1 MKILLLIVFLILFY
15 LWETDYN
22 NRMEKATS
30 LEYSVTLSYLPNFN
44 SKEDYKNY
52 FYLIDVI
59 SPQNRLKNLPQSYK
73 ISLKIRQLGMTPLQ
87 QITNFMKI
95 LEYAREKNVFIWIS
109 TTIPEDIEDEYKFY
123 QTAINNG
130 FTNIGLT
137 VATNHQNSSK
147 TIDSILQN
155 RGHIRLVKGYYHND
169 EMQNWNQVTEI
180 YKKNAEKL
188 LQSDNYHVIATHD
201 FDILDLLYKK
211 YGNSHVW
218 EKIEFGFFYS
228 SLNFIQNQNEIYKI
242 QFPNK
247 SLYIPYGRIYYYLL
261 DNIMLLDWKNI
272 IKRKVNS
279 IFYVFKF

>member
-180 YKKNAEKL
+180 YNKNAEKL

>member
-180 YKKNAEKL
+180 YKKMQK
-188 LQSDNYHVIATHD
+188 NY
-201 FDILDLLYKK
+201 Y
-211 YGNSHVW
+211 
-218 EKIEFGFFYS
+218 
-228 SLNFIQNQNEIYKI
+228 NQ
-242 QFPNK
+242 
-247 SLYIPYGRIYYYLL
+247 
-261 DNIMLLDWKNI
+261 I
-272 IKRKVNS
+272 ITM
-279 IFYVFKF
+279 

>member
-123 QTAINNG
+123 QTAIKNG

-137 VATNHQNSSK
+137 VATNHQNSCK

-169 EMQNWNQVTEI
+169 EMQNWKKVTEM

-201 FDILDLLYKK
+201 FYILDLLYKK

-218 EKIEFGFFYS
+218 DKIEFGFFYS
-228 SLNFIQNQNEIYKI
+228 SLNFIQSQNEIYKI

-279 IFYVFKF
+279 IFYMFKF